1 MQGILK
7 ADFSMK
13 LTKDQQQT
21 KQLDDRTPLVDGIR
35 RLDMSAKPKRV
46 SWWLRPIMWIASFPV
61 TWLHRTRIK
70 KVNME
75 GVKRPYLL
83 LCNHN
88 AFYDF
93 MVAIK
98 ATFPNQAYYIVAIDG
113 FVGIGGLLQWLMARV
128 GCIPKRKFTND
139 TRLVR
144 QLREIKD
151 HNKVVAFYPEARYSL
166 CGTNAILP
174 PSLGKLVKL
183 LKLPVVTL
191 ITQGN
196 HINSPF
202 WHTGDRLIKTE
213 ATMKQI
219 LTVEDIEKMD
229 YNQILE
235 VIDRE
240 FQYDDFA
247 WQRDNQ
253 IRMTKKTRAEGLHKV
268 LYQCPHCGKE
278 YRMASEGAH
287 LWCKECGHR
296 WWMNEYGQ
304 LEATEGETLFCH
316 IPDWYEWERENVRKE
331 VTAGTYSLDVKADVR
346 SLPHPKSFMEMGEA
360 RLIHNMDGFLLTG
373 EFDGMNYSLNLP
385 APQRYSI
392 HIEYDYRKWKRDC
405 VDLSTLTDTMFVFPQ
420 GEDFSVTK
428 ISLATEELY
437 KFYNKKE
444 S

>member
-1 MQGILK
+1 MEK
-7 ADFSMK
+7 HK
-13 LTKDQQQT
+13 EQQT
-21 KQLDDRTPLVDGIR
+21 KQLDDRTPLQEDAK
-35 RLDMSAKPKRV
+35 RLDMSKKPRRV

-61 TWLHRTRIK
+61 TWIHRTRIK
-70 KVNME
+70 RVNME

-113 FVGIGGLLQWLMARV
+113 FVGIGGILQWLMARV

-144 QLREIKD
+144 QLREIKERR
-151 HNKVVAFYPEARYSL
+151 KIVAFYPEARYSL

-191 ITQGN
+191 ITHGN

-202 WHTGDRLIKTE
+202 CHTGDRLIKTE

-219 LTVEDIEKMD
+219 LSVEEIEKMD
-229 YNQILE
+229 YNQIME

-240 FQYDDFA
+240 FYYDDFA

-253 IRMTKKTRAEGLHKV
+253 IRMTKRTRAEGLHKV

-278 YRMASEGAH
+278 YRMASKGAE

-296 WWMNEYGQ
+296 WVMTEYGQ
-304 LEATEGETLFCH
+304 MEAVEGETYFAH
-316 IPDWYEWERENVRKE
+316 IPDWYEWERQNVRRE
-331 VTAGTYSLDVKADVR
+331 VEAGTYSLEVEADVR
-346 SLPHPKSFMEMGEA
+346 ALPHPRNFLELGTA
-360 RLIHNMDGFLLTG
+360 HFVHNMEGFLLKG
-373 EFDGMNYSLNLP
+373 NFDGLDYSLSIP
-385 APQRYSI
+385 AAQRYSI
-392 HIEYDYRKWKRDC
+392 HIEYDYRRWKRDC
-405 VDLSTLTDTMFVFPQ
+405 VDLSTLSDTMFVFPQ

-428 ISLATEELY
+428 ISLATEEIY
-437 KFYNKKE
+437 KYLKNKGQAVDTL
-444 S
+444 

>member
-1 MQGILK
+1 MQTDNLK
-7 ADFSMK
+7 
-13 LTKDQQQT
+13 QT
-21 KQLDDRTPLVDGIR
+21 KELDDKTALDDSAR
-35 RLDMSAKPKRV
+35 RLDMSQNPRRV
-46 SWWLRPIMWIASFPV
+46 TWWLRPIMWIASFPV
-61 TWLHRTRIK
+61 TWIHRTRIRR
-70 KVNME
+70 VNME

-113 FVGIGGLLQWLMARV
+113 FVGIGGILHWLMARV

-144 QLREIKD
+144 QLKQVSDRKKI
-151 HNKVVAFYPEARYSL
+151 VAFYPEARYSL

-183 LKLPVVTL
+183 LKIPVVTL

-219 LTVEDIEKMD
+219 LSVEEIAKMD
-229 YNQILE
+229 YNQIME
-235 VIDRE
+235 VINRE
-240 FQYDDFA
+240 FKYDDFA

-253 IRMTKKTRAEGLHKV
+253 IRMTKRTRAEGLHKV
-268 LYQCPHCGKE
+268 LYQCPHCGQE
-278 YRMASEGAH
+278 YRMDSRGTE
-287 LWCKECGHR
+287 LWCKACGHR
-296 WWMNEYGQ
+296 WNMTEYGQ
-304 LEATEGETLFCH
+304 LEAVEGPTHFAH
-316 IPDWYEWERENVRKE
+316 IPDWYEWERENVRRE
-331 VTAGTYSLDVKADVR
+331 VESGTYGISVKADVR
-346 SLPHPKSFMEMGEA
+346 ALPHPRRFVEIGEGEF
-360 RLIHNMDGFLLTG
+360 IHNMEGFSLKG
-373 EFDGMNYSLNLP
+373 HFDDMDYSLSIP
-385 APQRYSI
+385 ADQRYSI
-392 HIEYDYRKWKRDC
+392 HIEYDYRRWKRDC

-437 KFYNKKE
+437 KFHHK
-444 S
+444 

>member
-1 MQGILK
+1 MFCIRT
-7 ADFSMK
+7 K
-13 LTKDQQQT
+13 LTPM
-21 KQLDDRTPLVDGIR
+21 KQNNDNTPKQPKLLDDKTPLVEGAK

-61 TWLHRTRIK
+61 TWIHRTHIK
-70 KVNME
+70 RVNME
-75 GVKRPYLL
+75 GVRRPYLL

-113 FVGIGGLLQWLMARV
+113 FVGIGGILHWLMARI

-144 QLREIKD
+144 QLREVKERRKI
-151 HNKVVAFYPEARYSL
+151 VAFYPEARYSL

-183 LKLPVVTL
+183 LKMPVVTL

-213 ATMKQI
+213 ATMKKI
-219 LTVEDIEKMD
+219 LSVEEIEKMD
-229 YNQILE
+229 YNQIME
-235 VIDRE
+235 VINRE
-240 FQYDDFA
+240 FYYDDFA

-278 YRMASEGAH
+278 FRMASEGAQ

-296 WWMNEYGQ
+296 WWMNEYGE
-304 LEATEGETLFCH
+304 LEATDGETHFSH
-316 IPDWYEWERENVRKE
+316 IPDWYEWERENVRRE
-331 VTAGTYSLDVKADVR
+331 VEAGTYGTTLRSDVR
-346 SLPHPKSFMEMGEA
+346 ALPHPKRFIELGEA
-360 RLIHNMDGFLLTG
+360 TLTHDMNGFVLRG
-373 EFDGMNYSLNLP
+373 EFDGMDYSMTLP
-385 APQRYSI
+385 AAQRYSI
-392 HIEYDYRKWKRDC
+392 HVEYDYRRWKRDC

-437 KFYNKKE
+437 KFCNK
-444 S
+444 

>member
-1 MQGILK
+1 MHQN
-7 ADFSMK
+7 
-13 LTKDQQQT
+13 TKENTEQP
-21 KQLDDRTPLVDGIR
+21 KQLDDRTPLQEGVR
-35 RLDMSAKPKRV
+35 RLDMSKKPRRV
-46 SWWLRPIMWIASFPV
+46 SWWLRPVMWIASFPV
-61 TWLHRTRIK
+61 TWLHRTRIR
-70 KVNME
+70 KVGME

-93 MVAIK
+93 MVAVK
-98 ATFPNQAYYIVAIDG
+98 ATFPNHAYYIVAIDG
-113 FVGIGGLLQWLMARV
+113 FVGIGGLLHWLMARV

-144 QLREIKD
+144 QLREVKERRKI
-151 HNKVVAFYPEARYSL
+151 VAFYPEARYSL

-219 LTVEDIEKMD
+219 LTVEQIEKMD
-229 YNQILE
+229 YNQIME

-240 FQYDDFA
+240 FYYDDFA

-253 IRMTKKTRAEGLHKV
+253 IRMTKRTRAEGLHKV

-278 YRMASEGAH
+278 YRMRSEGTQ
-287 LWCKECGHR
+287 LWCDVCGHR
-296 WWMNEYGQ
+296 WEMNEYGQ
-304 LEATEGETLFCH
+304 LEALEGETHFCH
-316 IPDWYEWERENVRKE
+316 IPDWYEWERENVRRE
-331 VTAGTYSLDVKADVR
+331 VEAGTYSVDVEADVR
-346 SLPHPKSFMEMGEA
+346 ALPHPKKFLELGEA
-360 RLIHNMDGFLLTG
+360 RFVHNLDGFMLKG
-373 EFDGMNYSLNLP
+373 KFDGLDYSLSIP
-385 APQRYSI
+385 ASQRYSI
-392 HIEYDYRKWKRDC
+392 HIEYDYRRWKRDC
-405 VDLSTLTDTMFVFPQ
+405 VDLSTLTDTMFVFPR
-420 GEDFSVTK
+420 GEEFSVTK
-428 ISLATEELY
+428 ISLATEEMY
-437 KFYNKKE
+437 KYLKAQGKAE
-444 S
+444 QVG

>member
-1 MQGILK
+1 M
-7 ADFSMK
+7 
-13 LTKDQQQT
+13 
-21 KQLDDRTPLVDGIR
+21 PLPEVKR
-35 RLDMSAKPKRV
+35 FDMAAPPRRV
-46 SWWLRPIMWIASFPV
+46 SWWLRPIMWLASFPV
-61 TWLHRTRIK
+61 TWLHRTRIERI
-70 KVNME
+70 NMD

-128 GCIPKRKFTND
+128 GCIPKRKFTSD

-144 QLREIKD
+144 QLRQVADKKKI
-151 HNKVVAFYPEARYSL
+151 VAFYPEARYSL

-174 PSLGKLVKL
+174 PSLGKLVKML
-183 LKLPVVTL
+183 RLPVVTL

-202 WHTGDRLIKTE
+202 WHTGDRLIKTK

-219 LTVEDIEKMD
+219 LTAEEVDQMD
-229 YNQILE
+229 FNQIME

-240 FQYDDFA
+240 FYYDDFA

-253 IRMTKKTRAEGLHKV
+253 IRMTKKNRAKGLHHV
-268 LYQCPHCGKE
+268 LYQCPHCGRE
-278 YRMASEGAH
+278 FRMESAGAE
-287 LWCKECGHR
+287 LWCTECNHR

-304 LEATEGETLFCH
+304 LEAKEGATHFSH
-316 IPDWYEWERENVRKE
+316 IPDWYEWQRANVRRE
-331 VTAGTYSLDVKADVR
+331 IENGTYGTTLTADVR
-346 SLPHPKSFMEMGEA
+346 SLPNPRRFINIGA
-360 RLIHNMDGFLLTG
+360 ATFTHNMEGFKLVG
-373 EFDGMNYSLNLP
+373 EFDGIDYNLNIP
-385 APQRYSI
+385 AKTRYSI
-392 HIEYDYRKWKRDC
+392 HIEYDYRKWHRDC
-405 VDLSTLTDTMFVFPQ
+405 IDLSTLTDTMFVFPR

-428 ISLATEELY
+428 MSLACEEMY
-437 KFYNKKE
+437 KYLTNE
-444 S
+444 QQSSDE